1 MASPRSVVLGRTVR
15 TSTSLSIRLSAL
27 MLMVCGVA
35 KADTGT
41 LQVTYPM
48 VLTCTKSPRPSEWS
62 MLNSPSRPVMTPV
75 TIAESGRGRSDTVAN
90 SMGRPVVDHAPVQC
104 LGGQSKHMSH
114 EAQRNC

>member
-1 MASPRSVVLGRTVR
+1 
-15 TSTSLSIRLSAL
+15 

-75 TIAESGRGRSDTVAN
+75 TIAESGRVRSDTVAN
-90 SMGRPVVDHAPVQC
+90 SMGRPLSSTTRPSSVWAVRV
-104 LGGQSKHMSH
+104 
-114 EAQRNC
+114 NT